1 MVAPITTQQATDE
14 GQKLAAVRGN
24 QSRKVQAYVEP
35 GVYVEFEVRED
46 FYNYFDIIPAVQPA
60 ADQGVSRYRAPR
72 TSTATPRPPSNKGN
86 GVSYK
91 NKARKLAGKTIKFKI
106 SGADA
111 PPVRASAP
119 EKKKKTMTIR
129 VPSIL
134 SAAAIAVWVNTAFSS
149 TTKRPTEFF
158 LASGTEVGI
167 DPGMNDPTRL
177 KPLRSIR
184 GKTEAAA

>member
-14 GQKLAAVRGN
+14 GQRLAAQRGN

-35 GVYVEFEVRED
+35 GVYVEFKVRED
-46 FYNYFDIIPAVQPA
+46 FYNYFDILPAVQPT

-72 TSTATPRPPSNKGN
+72 SSTGTPRPPSNKGN
-86 GVSYK
+86 GVSYT
-91 NKARKLAGKTIKFKI
+91 NKARNLAGKTIKFAI

-111 PPVRASAP
+111 PPVKASDP
-119 EKKKKTMTIR
+119 TKKKKTMTIR

-149 TTKRPTEFF
+149 TAKRPTAFV

-184 GKTEAAA
+184 GRAEAAE